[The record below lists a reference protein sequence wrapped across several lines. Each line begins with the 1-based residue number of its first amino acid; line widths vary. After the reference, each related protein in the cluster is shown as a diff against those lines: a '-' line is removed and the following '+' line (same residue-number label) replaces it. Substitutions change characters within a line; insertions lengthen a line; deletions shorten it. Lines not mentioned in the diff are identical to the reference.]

1 MSVRGL
7 VVGMGGQGR
16 DSSLLSAGAAV
27 NILPGSDP
35 SRDFLKYVENNNNET
50 VTGSCREFHHQSAS
64 DSHKLVLVTNILR
77 FSELMMF
84 YLQQTICYLIENL
97 DFIASLN

>member
-16 DSSLLSAGAAV
+16 DSSLLLPGAAV

-64 DSHKLVLVTNILR
+64 DSKLVLVTNILR